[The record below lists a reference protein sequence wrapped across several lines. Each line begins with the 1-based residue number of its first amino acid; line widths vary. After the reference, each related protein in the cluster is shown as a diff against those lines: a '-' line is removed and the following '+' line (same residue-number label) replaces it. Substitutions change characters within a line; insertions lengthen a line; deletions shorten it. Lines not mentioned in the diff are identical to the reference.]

1 MYNVDHTPEGL
12 IALTRIVV
20 DRVRDD
26 GLIFGSDFSQCDHSA
41 VGYRKVMWRNKLH
54 YHFEEGSVY
63 WLTCEYE
70 DVLKPHISK
79 SRSGKTKY
87 LDPKVFLH
95 KVSNIQLVSERP
107 DVDLLLDL

>member
-1 MYNVDHTPEGL
+1 MYSVDHTPEGL
-12 IALTRIVV
+12 IALSRIVV
-20 DRVRDD
+20 DRIREDK
-26 GLIFGSDFSQCDHSA
+26 LIFGSDFSQCDHSTK
-41 VGYRKVMWRNKLH
+41 GYRKIMFRNKLN
-54 YHFEEGSVY
+54 YPFEEGSVY
-63 WLTCEYE
+63 FLTCVYE

-79 SRSGKTKY
+79 SRSGKTTY